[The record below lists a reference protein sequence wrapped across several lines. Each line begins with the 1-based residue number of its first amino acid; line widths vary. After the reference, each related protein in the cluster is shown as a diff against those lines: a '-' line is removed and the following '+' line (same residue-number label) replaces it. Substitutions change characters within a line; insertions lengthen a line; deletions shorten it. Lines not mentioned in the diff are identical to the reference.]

1 MNDMSQTDMETGYPE
16 RREADIAASAIESA
30 LRRVEPEARG
40 MFRAHAIWQGAL
52 LRECLVALNCLSG
65 DNMTLFVI
73 ADDGRMAGTMTDG
86 DIRRALIGGATT
98 RTPARAM
105 MHTRFMA
112 MTPDDDPHRRLREA
126 RDRRVSLLPVLCD
139 GFVTSII
146 DLRRQRAALPID
158 AVLMA
163 GGRGERLRPLTLDT
177 PKPLLKVGGK
187 AIIDYNVDELAANGI
202 RHIWVTVNYLKDR
215 IIDHFARRAGE
226 APGPQVTC
234 VEEPRRLGTMGSLSL
249 VQGLTQPLVLVM
261 NSDILTTLDFE
272 RLYMAHV
279 ESGAPLTMAV
289 VPYTVSIPF
298 SIIRTEGARVT
309 GLTEKPTYN
318 YFAGAGVYLM
328 DRALVDRIPAGEP
341 LDAPD
346 FIESL
351 IADGLEVGYFPI
363 DGTWIDIGS
372 PDDYRYAN
380 ELMSRP
386 ARP

>member
-1 MNDMSQTDMETGYPE
+1 MSDSQLQPGYPH
-16 RREADIAASAIESA
+16 RRDEDIATSAIEGA
-30 LRRVEPEARG
+30 LMRVEPQARD
-40 MFRAHAIWQGAL
+40 MVRAHLVWQGTL
-52 LRECLVALNCLSG
+52 LRECLVALNRLSG

-73 ADDGRMAGTMTDG
+73 DDDGHMIGTMTDG
-86 DIRRALIGGATT
+86 DIRRSLIGGAGT
-98 RTPARAM
+98 RTSARALM
-105 MHTRFMA
+105 CSHFMA
-112 MTPDDDPHRRLREA
+112 MSDDDVPCQRIREA
-126 RDRRVSLLPVLCD
+126 RKRGISLLPVLYE
-139 GFVTSII
+139 GYVTSVI
-146 DLRRQRAALPID
+146 DLRRQRAILPID

-177 PKPLLKVGGK
+177 PKPLLRVGGK
-187 AIIDYNVDELAANGI
+187 CIIDYNVDELAANGI
-202 RHIWVTVNYLKDR
+202 RHIWVTVNYLKEQL
-215 IIDHFARRAGE
+215 IDHFTRDRENGVS
-226 APGPQVTC
+226 PQVTC
-234 VEEPRRLGTMGSLSL
+234 VEEPKRLGTMGSLSL
-249 VQGLTQPLVLVM
+249 VQGLTQPQVLVM

-279 ESGAPLTMAV
+279 ESGAALTMAV
-289 VPYTVSIPF
+289 VPYTVSVPF
-298 SIIRTEGARVT
+298 SIIRTEGSAVV

-328 DRALVDRIPAGEP
+328 DRALVDRIPEGEY

-351 IADGLEVGYFPI
+351 IASGMKVGYFPI

-386 ARP
+386 LHS

>member
-1 MNDMSQTDMETGYPE
+1 MSDTEKDTGYPV
-16 RREADIAASAIESA
+16 RRDEDIAAAALESA
-30 LRRVEPEARG
+30 LMRVEPRSRA
-40 MFRAHAIWQGAL
+40 MVRAHAVWQGAL

-73 ADDGRMAGTMTDG
+73 DDNGRLAGTMTDG

-98 RTPARAM
+98 RTVARAM
-105 MHTRFMA
+105 MHTAFMA
-112 MTPDDDPHRRLREA
+112 MTAEDLPYRRLREA
-126 RDRRVSLLPVLCD
+126 RERGVSLLPVLYD
-139 GFVTSII
+139 GFVTSVI
-146 DLRRQRAALPID
+146 DLRRQRAALPVD

-177 PKPLLKVGGK
+177 PKPLLRVGDK
-187 AIIDYNVDELAANGI
+187 AIIDYNIDELTANGI
-202 RHIWVTVNYLKDR
+202 TDIWVTVNYLKEQ
-215 IIDHFARRAGE
+215 IIDHFAKRSE
-226 APGPQVTC
+226 SISGPEITC
-234 VEEPRRLGTMGSLSL
+234 VEEPTRLGTMGSLSL
-249 VQGLTQPLVLVM
+249 VQGLTQPQVLVM

-272 RLYMAHV
+272 RMYIAHV
-279 ESGAPLTMAV
+279 ESGAALTMAV

-298 SIIRTEGARVT
+298 SIIRTEGALVK

-328 DRALVDRIPAGEP
+328 NRELVDRIPRGEY

-386 ARP
+386 ARL